1 MLNNY
6 FFLNTVSKTLS
17 YTDIEHLPQQTDL
30 NSAMASYSITNLESE
45 VLKQQSKLDLLQQ
58 KLAIAKDE
66 ERLVQKRA
74 QAGDINLK
82 IATAKEQVAQSEF
95 LLAGLKDEFE
105 SMFHKWQP
113 RDTESRTKTLLAS
126 CGETAE
132 KVEATKFEL
141 EVR

>member
-1 MLNNY
+1 M
-6 FFLNTVSKTLS
+6 SS
-17 YTDIEHLPQQTDL
+17 Y
-30 NSAMASYSITNLESE
+30 NITNLESE
-45 VLKQQSKLDLLQQ
+45 VLKRQSKLDLLHR
-58 KLAIAKDE
+58 KLAIAKDD

-95 LLAGLKDEFE
+95 LLNELKDELE

-141 EVR
+141 EVRQASLDWNITMCLTLDFRS

>member
-17 YTDIEHLPQQTDL
+17 YTDIEHLPRQPDL
-30 NSAMASYSITNLESE
+30 DLAMASYNIMNLESE
-45 VLKQQSKLDLLQQ
+45 VLKQQSKLDHLHR

>member
-1 MLNNY
+1 M
-6 FFLNTVSKTLS
+6 FKS
-17 YTDIEHLPQQTDL
+17 LPEQRSLD
-30 NSAMASYSITNLESE
+30 SAMASYDITSLESE
-45 VLKQQSKLDLLQQ
+45 VLKQQSRLDLLQR
-58 KLAIAKDE
+58 KLAIAKLE

-82 IATAKEQVAQSEF
+82 ITTAREQVAQSEF
-95 LLAGLKDEFE
+95 LLTGLRDELA

-126 CGETAE
+126 CGETVE

-141 EVR
+141 EARQAFT

>member
-1 MLNNY
+1 M
-6 FFLNTVSKTLS
+6 SS
-17 YTDIEHLPQQTDL
+17 YNI
-30 NSAMASYSITNLESE
+30 MNLESE
-45 VLKQQSKLDLLQQ
+45 VLKQQSKLDLLHR
-58 KLAIAKDE
+58 KLAIAKDD

-95 LLAGLKDEFE
+95 LLNELKDELE

-141 EVR
+141 EVRQASLDWNITMCLTLDFRS